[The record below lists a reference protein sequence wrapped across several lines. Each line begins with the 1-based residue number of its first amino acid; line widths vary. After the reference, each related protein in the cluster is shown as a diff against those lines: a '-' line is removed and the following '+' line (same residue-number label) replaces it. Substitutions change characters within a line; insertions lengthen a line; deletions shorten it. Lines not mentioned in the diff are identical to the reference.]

1 MMAVTFYMFKLMMSR
16 FATNKHD
23 LKGWFSFSVV
33 THYRTGR
40 SPPRA
45 SNTGYNLANI
55 TVMSSHQSYGWIWWI
70 WISDHIMTSIKLP
83 SCDASYVIST
93 WHTWIYTKTD
103 THNRES
109 MLVNKYWKLSLLRRK
124 AFTHLHFTFEEEIIV
139 KSSVLT
145 RFHVFWKSR
154 TLTPRPGWL

>member
-1 MMAVTFYMFKLMMSR
+1 MFKLMVSR

-23 LKGWFSFSVV
+23 LKGWSLFPVV
-33 THYRTGR
+33 THCRTGR

-55 TVMSSHQSYGWIWWI
+55 TVMSSHQSCGWIWWI

-83 SCDASYVIST
+83 LCDASYVIST

-103 THNRES
+103 NHNRES

-124 AFTHLHFTFEEEIIV
+124 AFSHLHFTFEEEIIE
-139 KSSVLT
+139 KGSNLT
-145 RFHVFWKSR
+145 RFHVFWKLR
-154 TLTPRPGWL
+154 TLTLRPGWL